1 MRIISEILN
10 NKGHEVF
17 SIAPDATVY
26 DAIHLMAEKVIGA
39 VLVME
44 GDKLVGVISE
54 RDYARQIILKDRS
67 SRNTLVQDI
76 MSRKVICI
84 RPDDEIEAG
93 MTLMT
98 EKRIRHLPVVDHKK
112 VIGVVSIGDLVN
124 AVLAEQRFTID
135 QLERYIT
142 G

>member
-1 MRIISEILN
+1 MRIISEILT

-17 SIAPDATVY
+17 SIAPDSTVY
-26 DAIHLMAEKVIGA
+26 AL
-39 VLVME
+39 LVMDGE
-44 GDKLVGVISE
+44 KLVGVISE

-67 SRNTLVQDI
+67 SRKTLVREI
-76 MSRKVICI
+76 MSRKVICV
-84 RPDDEIEAG
+84 RPEDEIEAG
-93 MTLMT
+93 MKLMT

-112 VIGVVSIGDLVN
+112 VIGIVSIGDLVN
-124 AVLAEQRFTID
+124 AMLAEQRFTID